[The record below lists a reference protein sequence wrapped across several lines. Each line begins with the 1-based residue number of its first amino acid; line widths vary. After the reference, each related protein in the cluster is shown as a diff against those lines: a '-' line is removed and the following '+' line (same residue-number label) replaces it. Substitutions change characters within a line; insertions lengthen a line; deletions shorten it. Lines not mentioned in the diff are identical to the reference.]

1 MSHVDPKH
9 FYVTLLSNTS
19 KNLYPDNTI
28 AAFTA
33 ELARPVELGSSDN
46 WEVGVCEFSYPPN
59 SVGTFKHTTVVG
71 DTKDLI
77 YCDLISPQ
85 YVGRAL
91 VRCMRTFIY
100 PSLSGQHVFDNVYN
114 LPVEKRT
121 FKSIRIEILQLTG
134 KPVEFKS
141 STTPSYVV
149 LHFRRVSTW

>member
-1 MSHVDPKH
+1 
-9 FYVTLLSNTS
+9 VTLLSKTS
-19 KNLYPDNTI
+19 KSLYPDNTI

-33 ELARPVELGSSDN
+33 DLARTVELGYSDN
-46 WEVGVCEFSYPPN
+46 WEVGICEFSYPTN
-59 SVGTFKHTTVVG
+59 SVGTFKSTTVVG
-71 DTKDLI
+71 DTTGLI
-77 YCDLISPQ
+77 YCYLIPPQ

-100 PSLSGQHVFDNVYN
+100 PSLSGEHLFDNVYY

-141 STTPSYVV
+141 RTTPSKVV
-149 LHFRRVSTW
+149 LHFRRVYAW